1 MERRKFF
8 DLVEF
13 FPKIFPRLFFL
24 PFPHSDPLSFVVW
37 NLFGNAR
44 HQEDLEEE
52 GKWEGEWEVEVGG
65 AVGTGEYRS
74 REPLAQAATRRCSC
88 S

>member
-1 MERRKFF
+1 MISWNFSQNF
-8 DLVEF
+8 SSPF
-13 FPKIFPRLFFL
+13 FPP
-24 PFPHSDPLSFVVW
+24 PPHPDPLSFVVW